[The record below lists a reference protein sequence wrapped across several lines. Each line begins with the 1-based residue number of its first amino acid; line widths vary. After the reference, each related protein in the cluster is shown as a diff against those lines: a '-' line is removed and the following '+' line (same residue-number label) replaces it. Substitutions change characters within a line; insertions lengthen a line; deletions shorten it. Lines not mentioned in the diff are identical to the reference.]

1 MVLLS
6 HSWKQ
11 LVCQCTSNCAGPH
24 ITCTDNRK
32 VSIGP
37 PKIFHRKHATLYRCC
52 ITLVIGKTKA
62 YMLMEI
68 HKSSHHIPKISLRN
82 SLSNPTCW
90 AWTFKY
96 PTPFCILQ
104 HCKKQANTIIQQ
116 PQLRPWLEN
125 MEQHCKCF
133 KSSHVQTQF
142 ERHGRERYSLKKNSL
157 VYGFQPYVELV
168 LQSNFILTSLHHMD
182 NFGTPC
188 STSSCHFCFQLPHL
202 VTSKSRTSYWTRH
215 KGSYIVLLGTR
226 AILVQVVLLCSTIPL
241 VATMLE
247 EALNKYN
254 TFIIIEN
261 VFLLLM

>member
-37 PKIFHRKHATLYRCC
+37 PKICHRKHATLYRCC

-116 PQLRPWLEN
+116 PQLRPWLGKHGTTLQ
-125 MEQHCKCF
+125 MLQI
-133 KSSHVQTQF
+133 KSCADTVWKAWQGEIQPQNKFIGLWFSTLCWTGAAIKFHSNITTSHRQF
-142 ERHGRERYSLKKNSL
+142 WDTLFNIQLSFLL
-157 VYGFQPYVELV
+157 PTTPL
-168 LQSNFILTSLHHMD
+168 SNFQI
-182 NFGTPC
+182 
-188 STSSCHFCFQLPHL
+188 
-202 VTSKSRTSYWTRH
+202 
-215 KGSYIVLLGTR
+215 
-226 AILVQVVLLCSTIPL
+226 
-241 VATMLE
+241 
-247 EALNKYN
+247 
-254 TFIIIEN
+254 
-261 VFLLLM
+261 

>member
-1 MVLLS
+1 MVRLS

-37 PKIFHRKHATLYRCC
+37 PKICHRKHATLYRCC
-52 ITLVIGKTKA
+52 ITLVIGKTKP

-104 HCKKQANTIIQQ
+104 HCKKQANHHAT
-116 PQLRPWLEN
+116 PQLRPWLGKHGTTLQ
-125 MEQHCKCF
+125 MLQI
-133 KSSHVQTQF
+133 KSCSDTVWKAWQG
-142 ERHGRERYSLKKNSL
+142 EI
-157 VYGFQPYVELV
+157 QPQNKFIGLWFSTLFELV

-202 VTSKSRTSYWTRH
+202 VTSKSRTNYWTGH
-215 KGSYIVLLGTR
+215 KGSYIGLLGTR
-226 AILVQVVLLCSTIPL
+226 AILVQVVLLCSIIPL

-254 TFIIIEN
+254 IFIIIEN
-261 VFLLLM
+261 VFILLM